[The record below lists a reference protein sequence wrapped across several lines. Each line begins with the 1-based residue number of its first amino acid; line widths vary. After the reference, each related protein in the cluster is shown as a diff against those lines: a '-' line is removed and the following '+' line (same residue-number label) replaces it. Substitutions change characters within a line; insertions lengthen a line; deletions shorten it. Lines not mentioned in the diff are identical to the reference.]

1 MRLSSALRAPVRVV
15 DTNVLVRAL
24 VRDDAAQ
31 SPRAEGLLQA
41 GTLYVPV
48 SLVLE
53 LNWIL
58 RSRYGFTL
66 RRIARALQ
74 LLVALA
80 NVPVGER
87 EAVLTAAARSAK
99 GWDFA
104 GALHHALSA
113 GCSNFV
119 TLDATLARQAA
130 RSDICTPP
138 VTRL

>member
-1 MRLSSALRAPVRVV
+1 MRAV

-31 SPRAEGLLQA
+31 SPRTEGLLQT

-48 SLVLE
+48 SVVLE
-53 LNWIL
+53 LNWL
-58 RSRYGFTL
+58 PRSRDGFTS
-66 RRIARALQ
+66 RRIARALR

-80 NVPVGER
+80 NVTVGER
-87 EAVLTAAARSAK
+87 QAVLTAAARSAN

-104 GALHHALSA
+104 DALHHALSA
-113 GCSNFV
+113 GCSDFLA
-119 TLDATLARQAA
+119 LDATLARRAA